1 VKELLRKKR
10 LLTGVLAGIGI
21 GIVLFYTLCDD
32 SCRYLQGAIWGL
44 DLKYLGL
51 IFMSA
56 VIGLMVLKKDS
67 LCLALISLGIGGEA
81 FLIAYQIKN
90 STYCPYCLAFSGV
103 LILIFA
109 VNFQKKQIPLIT
121 IMAIFG
127 LLFLLFAFK
136 GSVTP
141 AFAEENFITSFGS
154 GHVNVRLYTDYFCV
168 PCRAAEPEIE
178 AMLTNLLENNA
189 IRLTLV
195 DTPVHKETP
204 LYARYFL
211 YIINENKRFAQA
223 MLARAAL
230 FEAAA
235 QKIHTPKALEA
246 FLAKKHLKFKP
257 LDAAPIFKTLEN
269 YIKEDVIHSTPSCVI
284 YGPKGKE
291 VSVGKIDIIK
301 GLQGILE
308 N

>member
-1 VKELLRKKR
+1 MKELLRKKR